1 MIKKRN
7 LLWSLV
13 FAIVGNFA
21 MVLTPFYLGLAIDAM
36 VSQGNVDLV
45 LVKTYLSYAVI
56 LYIVSFVFV
65 WISNNISFSI
75 ASDFVTSIR
84 DKVQNKL
91 ATLPLSYLDVHPH
104 GKLTNMLSND
114 SDLILDGLFQAISK
128 ILGGLVIIVVATIF
142 MLRINTTMTFVVYLT
157 LPFVYISSHIVSKV
171 SGASFKSQQDLA
183 GQLNGFV
190 SESIY
195 NHKLILNYN
204 YQETILNRFKSLND
218 QYNIAG
224 QRAQFTASLT
234 NPTTRVV
241 NNLSYAIVGLVGAMT
256 ILNGNLTVGLFTSF
270 ISYSLMFAK
279 PFNELSGNLA
289 QVFAAKAGYENIQS
303 LLNIKSEVDTGT
315 QEIMTAGHV
324 SFEDVSFAYQENNPL
339 IENLDLEVKPKQKIA
354 IVGPTGAG
362 KSTLI
367 NILMRY
373 YEVDSGKVYLDG
385 VDIRQLSRQ
394 SLHENISIVLQDP
407 WLFEGTILENLKY
420 GREDATMDAV
430 IEAAKAADVHEFIS
444 SLDKGYE
451 TMIQKGA
458 RNISGGQKQLLTIAR
473 ALLQGGPILILD
485 EATSNIDSLTE
496 KRIQSVFTT
505 IMKQHTTFFIAHR
518 LSTVIDS
525 DLILVMKQG
534 NIVEKGTHRELI
546 DKKGFYYT
554 LYQSQF

>member
-1 MIKKRN
+1 
-7 LLWSLV
+7 
-13 FAIVGNFA
+13 
-21 MVLTPFYLGLAIDAM
+21 
-36 VSQGNVDLV
+36 
-45 LVKTYLSYAVI
+45 
-56 LYIVSFVFV
+56 
-65 WISNNISFSI
+65 
-75 ASDFVTSIR
+75 
-84 DKVQNKL
+84 
-91 ATLPLSYLDVHPH
+91 
-104 GKLTNMLSND
+104 
-114 SDLILDGLFQAISK
+114 
-128 ILGGLVIIVVATIF
+128 
-142 MLRINTTMTFVVYLT
+142 
-157 LPFVYISSHIVSKV
+157 
-171 SGASFKSQQDLA
+171 
-183 GQLNGFV
+183 
-190 SESIY
+190 
-195 NHKLILNYN
+195 
-204 YQETILNRFKSLND
+204 
-218 QYNIAG
+218 
-224 QRAQFTASLT
+224 
-234 NPTTRVV
+234 
-241 NNLSYAIVGLVGAMT
+241 
-256 ILNGNLTVGLFTSF
+256 
-270 ISYSLMFAK
+270 MFAK

-534 NIVEKGTHRELI
+534 NIVEKGTHRELM